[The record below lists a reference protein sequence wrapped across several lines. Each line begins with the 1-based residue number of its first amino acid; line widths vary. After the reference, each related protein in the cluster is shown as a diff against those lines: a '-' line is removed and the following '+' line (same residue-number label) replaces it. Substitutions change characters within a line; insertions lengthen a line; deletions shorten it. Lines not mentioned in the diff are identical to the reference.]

1 MSNALK
7 RLLAALVFAGIPLLY
22 FSFLPVS
29 YNFDGTVFSQMLR
42 YALLKRNWLDMVQ
55 IHHLAYF
62 PLNYLAYR
70 ILAALFKY
78 RVLEFFH
85 LQMFSL
91 FFGAATL
98 LLVERTLKKLGQAL
112 ELRVI
117 GVSLVAFSYAF
128 WQFAVDAEVHI
139 PGLFFTLA
147 GIYLLVFRKATI
159 WPLVGAAFCFAAAA
173 GFHLTN
179 ILIAATVLLY
189 LLCQRAPWR
198 RFAEFY
204 LSYAGFMLLMYGAY
218 SALARQPVLGVLRS
232 VLFGADRYSGYHIPY
247 SRPLSWT
254 TLRLSLRSV
263 QAALVA
269 GGGVPAGL
277 VLAAALF
284 LVLPGLR
291 REAGEERRLFRR
303 AMLLWALPFFVFFS
317 FWDPGNM
324 EFKIHVVVPLL
335 LLASASLSR
344 LAPAAAAALGATLA
358 AALLWINLSTGIR
371 PQTEIA
377 ANVNYQVAQSIRRL
391 TPANSLILITG
402 SFAGYG
408 YGKIYIPYFAGREVL
423 ILDWLLGKG
432 HSLPEIG
439 AALAGRAENG
449 QPVYTLDEIALP
461 GKALPGVLDF
471 HKVGKKDLALFAG
484 AIRFV
489 PVAALP
495 GADHLYRLEFRTP

>member
-1 MSNALK
+1 MSTALK

-42 YALLKRNWLDMVQ
+42 YALLKHDWLEVVQ
-55 IHHLAYF
+55 LHHLAYF

-70 ILAALFKY
+70 VLAALFHY

-112 ELRVI
+112 VLRVI

-128 WQFAVDAEVHI
+128 WQFAVDAEVHV
-139 PGLFFTLA
+139 PGVFFTLA
-147 GIYLLVFRKATI
+147 GMYLLVFLRPEPA
-159 WPLVGAAFCFAAAA
+159 PLAAAAFCFAAAA

-179 ILIAATVLLY
+179 MLVAISVFLY
-189 LLCQRAPWR
+189 LLCRRAPWR
-198 RFAEFY
+198 RYAEFY

-218 SALARQPVLGVLRS
+218 SAMARQPVLSVLRNI
-232 VLFGADRYSGYHIPY
+232 LFGADRYSGYHIAFAQ
-247 SRPLSWT
+247 PLSWT
-254 TLRLSLRSV
+254 TLRLSLRSLRS
-263 QAALVA
+263 ALVA
-269 GGGVPAGL
+269 GAGVPAGL
-277 VLAAALF
+277 ALAAAL
-284 LVLPGLR
+284 LLLLPGLR
-291 REAGEERRLFRR
+291 READEERRLFRR
-303 AMLLWALPFFVFFS
+303 AMFFWALPFFVFFS
-317 FWDPGNM
+317 FWDPGNL

-335 LLASASLSR
+335 LLSAASLAR
-344 LAPAAAAALGATLA
+344 LAPAATTALGATLA
-358 AALLWINLSTGIR
+358 AALLWINLSTGIL

-377 ANVNYQVAQSIRRL
+377 GNTNYQVAQSIRRF
-391 TPANSLILITG
+391 TPANSLVLITG

-432 HSLPEIG
+432 HTLPEIR
-439 AALAGRAENG
+439 AALARRAGSG

-471 HKVGKKDLALFAG
+471 HKVPAKDLALFAG

-495 GADHLYRLEFRTP
+495 GADHLYRLDFKTP